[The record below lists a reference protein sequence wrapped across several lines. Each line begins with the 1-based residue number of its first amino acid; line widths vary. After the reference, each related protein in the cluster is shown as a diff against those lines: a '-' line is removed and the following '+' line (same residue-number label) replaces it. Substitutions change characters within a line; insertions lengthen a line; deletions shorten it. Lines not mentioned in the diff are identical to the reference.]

1 MGGIGMGAGYTMR
14 KRRNKRDGRRLFYR
28 KVAMAGDRTDGR
40 EKNTK
45 LVIRSS
51 KENIGFEIGH
61 HVASPA
67 IWVSALIRVGVPV

>member
-1 MGGIGMGAGYTMR
+1 MGAGYTMR
-14 KRRNKRDGRRLFYR
+14 KRRKETSEMDGGCFIERWPWP
-28 KVAMAGDRTDGR
+28 VTVQTG

-61 HVASPA
+61 HVVSPA